1 MKKIL
6 AVLTILFFF
15 VGTQAILLGA
25 LYKIQS
31 WEFPTIGGETINLIA
46 VGLVLEGTALT
57 LLLLK
62 NTWSENTPKERLELD
77 ENRLREA
84 ERLELDKNE
93 DELLL

>member
-15 VGTQAILLGA
+15 VGTQMILLGA

-31 WEFPTIGGETINLIA
+31 WEMPEIGGQTINLLA

-62 NTWSENTPKERLELD
+62 NTWSEITPEERLELD
-77 ENRLREA
+77 ESRLREA
-84 ERLELDKNE
+84 ARQERVKDE
-93 DELLL
+93 DEHLL